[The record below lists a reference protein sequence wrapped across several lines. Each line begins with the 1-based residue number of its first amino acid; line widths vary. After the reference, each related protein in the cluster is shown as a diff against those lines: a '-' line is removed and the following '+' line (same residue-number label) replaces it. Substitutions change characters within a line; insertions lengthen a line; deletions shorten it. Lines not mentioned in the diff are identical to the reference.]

1 MERHDVL
8 KSEAMI
14 AAGAGLVSSGSSA
27 AAAITPKTGAAAAKT
42 PKLPYITAND
52 GTPLYYKDWGKG
64 MPALFV
70 SSWAMNSDL
79 WQYQMAPLVGRG
91 LRCVAYDRR
100 GHGRSGQP
108 GTGYDYDT
116 LADDLAA
123 VIEQLD
129 LRELT
134 LVGHSMGPGEIVRYI
149 TRHGSSRVDKI
160 VMIAPTTPFMLKTAD
175 NPDGIPGAFFE
186 QAREQWTRDFP
197 KWLADNAR
205 PFVTSQTSSQI
216 LQWGLDQMLQ
226 ASLLAVIQC
235 NRIVVETDFRSELSN
250 IKTPTLIIH
259 GTADMSAPLDL
270 TGRRTAKLM
279 PNCEL
284 KIYDDAPHGLMLT
297 HTDRLNSD
305 LLAYIQC

>member
-1 MERHDVL
+1 MEGHDVV
-8 KSEAMI
+8 KSAMI
-14 AAGAGLVSSGSSA
+14 AAGASLASSGDSA
-27 AAAITPKTGAAAAKT
+27 AAALTPKTGVAAAKA

-52 GTPLYYKDWGKG
+52 GTPLYYKDWGNGK
-64 MPALFV
+64 PVLFV

-79 WQYQMAPLVGRG
+79 WQHQMVSLVGHG

-116 LADDLAA
+116 LADDLGA

-134 LVGHSMGPGEIVRYI
+134 IVGHSMGPCEIVRYV
-149 TRHGSSRVDKI
+149 TRHGSSRIDKI
-160 VMIAPTTPFMLKTAD
+160 VMVAPTTPFLLKTAD

-197 KWLADNAR
+197 KWLADNAG
-205 PFVTSQTSSQI
+205 PFVTPQTSPQI
-216 LQWGLDQMLQ
+216 LQWGMNQMVQ

-235 NRIVVETDFRSELSN
+235 NRIVAETDFRGELPN
-250 IKTPTLIIH
+250 VKTPTLVIH
-259 GTADMSAPLDL
+259 GTADMSAPLEL

-284 KIYDDAPHGLMLT
+284 TIYEGAPHGLMLT

-305 LLAYIQC
+305 LVAFIRG